1 MASVFSCNG
10 VNITLFN
17 SPSVFVARQG
27 WLRRAVSR
35 TLERVGGR
43 WLSVARRLSDIFCS
57 DLHFAF
63 FCCTFAVGKGVR
75 KCFLFLLNSPRQA
88 PQKISL
94 RDPQPPKGGFSNQLW
109 VAVRPQRLSERA
121 SLALSSGPSGL
132 LSVAVL
138 QGRSGRVRILMGR
151 MRQMGQL
158 YLVEQMGAGKSR
170 VRLFRNLNRFM
181 TIPSGNPLPACEG
194 RGGRGYS
201 FHPHHSPAKTLF
213 GELYELCECSLR
225 NNSFHP
231 HHSPT
236 KIFFGEWCGLRECRL
251 RNNPFSPPRSANSL

>member
-17 SPSVFVARQG
+17 SLSVSVARQG

-75 KCFLFLLNSPRQA
+75 KCFLFLLNSPQQD
-88 PQKISL
+88 PQKTSL

-109 VAVRPQRLSERA
+109 VAIRPQRLSERA

-138 QGRSGRVRILMGR
+138 QGRSGRVRVLMGR
-151 MRQMGQL
+151 MRQMGQV
-158 YLVEQMGAGKSR
+158 YLVEQMGVGKSR
-170 VRLFRNLNRFM
+170 VRLFRNLNKFM
-181 TIPSGNPLPACEG
+181 TIPSGNPLSACGE
-194 RGGRGYS
+194 RGTGIFVSSAPFAG
-201 FHPHHSPAKTLF
+201 KNTLRRIIRIMRMQLAEQF
-213 GELYELCECSLR
+213 VSSAPFADKNILR
-225 NNSFHP
+225 RMVWI
-231 HHSPT
+231 T
-236 KIFFGEWCGLRECRL
+236 RM
-251 RNNPFSPPRSANSL
+251 PFEK